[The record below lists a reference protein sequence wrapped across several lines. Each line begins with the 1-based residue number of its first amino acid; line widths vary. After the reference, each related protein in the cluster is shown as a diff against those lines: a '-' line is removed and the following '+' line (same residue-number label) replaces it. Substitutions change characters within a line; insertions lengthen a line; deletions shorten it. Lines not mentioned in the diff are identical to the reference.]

1 MDQMKIIKQRVDEF
15 VASAKAQ
22 RDNKDRNFLMEN
34 IGKEIGANLMPLMKT
49 MADNTRL
56 NKADFVELT
65 TYLKSELA
73 KVEIPMPNIVMP
85 DIPAPIVNYTPPAIK
100 IPDIKMPDEMNVKG
114 WVSLMGVSLEKPLP
128 VQMRNADGSPVDWS
142 SISAM
147 GGGGG
152 RSGGNVKVT
161 GFDASAL
168 YQAGVI
174 NGDGRLKVETNDSG
188 GSTQIVDQLSGANWS
203 VAVKEIFGSTITTLL
218 NGDNRIPVSVETGV
232 SGLTDAELRA
242 SAVPVIQVSGAS
254 WSVSAIQVTSPW
266 VVSATDLDVRDLN
279 VTQDELLVHQVSGSS
294 WSVSLSTA
302 LSDVTDT
309 IGTQQVSGAI
319 DSTQVK
325 LIARQT
331 NPTAASDAAS
341 TFASSDDLGRQLV
354 RPIQARDLIATAYA
368 TFATGTEATL
378 LAGTAGAYNDLI
390 YVLAANNSTAALG
403 IDIRPSTAGSIVMH
417 LEIPANGVVGV
428 STPVPI
434 PQQATGDGT
443 GGSWTVD
450 LPDITGT
457 TVSVSAL
464 FSREI

>member
-1 MDQMKIIKQRVDEF
+1 MKIIKQRVDEF

-22 RDNKDRNFLMEN
+22 RDNKNRNFLMEN

-56 NKADFVELT
+56 NKEDFVELT

-73 KVEIPMPNIVMP
+73 KIEIPMPNIVMP
-85 DIPAPIVNYTPPAIK
+85 EIPTPIVNYTPPAIK

-128 VQMRNADGSPVDWS
+128 VQMRNPDGSPVDWANLT
-142 SISAM
+142 AM
-147 GGGGG
+147 GSGGGGGG

-161 GFDASAL
+161 GFDASAF
-168 YQAGVI
+168 YQMGII
-174 NGDGRLKVETNDSG
+174 NGDGRLMVETNDSSSAG
-188 GSTQIVDQLSGANWS
+188 TTIVNQVSGAIWSVNVAQQDVSQLVNQVSGANWS
-203 VAVKEIFGSTITTLL
+203 VTATATDLDIRDL
-218 NGDNRIPVSVETGV
+218 NVTQDEVLVH
-232 SGLTDAELRA
+232 
-242 SAVPVIQVSGAS
+242 QVSGS
-254 WSVSAIQVTSPW
+254 GWSVSATQVTSPW

-302 LSDVTDT
+302 LSDATDT

-319 DSTQVK
+319 DSSQVK

-341 TFASSDDLGRQLV
+341 TFASSDDLGRTLT
-354 RPIQARDLIATAYA
+354 RPIQVRDLIYTAYVSV
-368 TFATGTEATL
+368 TSGTETTL
-378 LAGTAGAYNDLI
+378 IGAVAGSYLDCIAIMGSNNSDAAVSVDIRAVTAGNI
-390 YVLAANNSTAALG
+390 VNT
-403 IDIRPSTAGSIVMH
+403 IR
-417 LEIPANGVVGV
+417 IPANGTAGW
-428 STPVPI
+428 VPAVPW
-434 PQQATGDGT
+434 PQDATGNN
-443 GGSWTVD
+443 WTVD
-450 LPDITGT
+450 GPDETGRT
-457 TVSVSAL
+457 LTFSAL